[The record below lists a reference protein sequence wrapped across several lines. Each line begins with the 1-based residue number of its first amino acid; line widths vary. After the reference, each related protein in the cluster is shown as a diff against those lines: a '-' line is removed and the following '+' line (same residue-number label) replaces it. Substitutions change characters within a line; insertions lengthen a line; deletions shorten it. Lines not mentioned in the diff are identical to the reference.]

1 MTQEW
6 KKDFFKSLSERL
18 GKITDDNLLAQS
30 PEGEWY
36 LKTILAAYA
45 GSEDSVLIQAV
56 TYQARADVLLM
67 ELYVRL
73 TPAFEAQA
81 EAEVRAVIDELNS
94 FVPIGA
100 LGISPR
106 DGSLYLRDCFKLL
119 TDEPADKAAEDAYM
133 DYELIMEEVMAAY
146 QGLKLIWT
154 GEKTFAQVVELGL
167 LKKYS

>member
-6 KKDFFKSLSERL
+6 KKEFFRNLSEKL
-18 GKITDDNLLAQS
+18 GKITDDNILAQN
-30 PEGEWY
+30 PGGEWY
-36 LKTILAAYA
+36 LKTILAASA

-56 TYQARADVLLM
+56 TYQAREDVLLM
-67 ELYVRL
+67 ELYVLL

-81 EAEVRAVIDELNS
+81 EAEVRTVIDELNS

-100 LGISPR
+100 VGISPR
-106 DGSLYLRDCFKLL
+106 DGSIYLRDCFRLPA
-119 TDEPADKAAEDAYM
+119 DGPADKAAEDAYT

-146 QGLKLIWT
+146 PGLKLIWT
-154 GEKTFAQVVELGL
+154 GEKTFAQVAEMGL

>member
-6 KKDFFKSLSERL
+6 KKEFFQRLSERL
-18 GKITDDNLLAQS
+18 GRITDDNMLAQN
-30 PEGEWY
+30 PGGEWY
-36 LKTILAAYA
+36 LQTILAACA
-45 GSEDSVLIQAV
+45 GSEDSVLVQAV

-73 TPAFEAQA
+73 APAFEARA
-81 EAEVRAVIDELNS
+81 EAEMRAVIDELNL

-100 LGISPR
+100 VGISPR
-106 DGSLYLRDCFKLL
+106 DGSIYLRDCFQLPA
-119 TDEPADKAAEDAYM
+119 DGPADKAAEDAYT

-146 QGLKLIWT
+146 PGLKLIWT
-154 GEKTFAQVVELGL
+154 GEKTFSQVVELGL